1 MRRVIVAFCLGWAAI
16 YADRTNLYPMLP
28 IIGAEF
34 GVSSAQAGALTS
46 FYYLVYTAM
55 QAPTGII
62 GDRVGL
68 KRVLLITYTIAGL
81 GMLGIGLFARS
92 YWLLGGLVALHAL
105 GAGAYYTTAYAT
117 TMLTV
122 PAHARGF
129 SSAVINSGM
138 ALGLALGLATS
149 GPIYLATQNWRVSFL
164 LLGVPTL
171 LLVPLFAWTLRDT
184 RPRLSVSTGLREI
197 IGDRQLLALDA
208 AGFCSLYGFFVIIT
222 WAPTFFQN
230 ERGLSLAVAGAF
242 TAVVALAALPAGML
256 LSRISDRIGRRRIT
270 LALFPLAAVAIYLV
284 ATVRTVEALVA
295 ALLLYGLVGK
305 LAWDPIAIAWVGDI
319 ASRGKPDAVGSA
331 IGVFS
336 TCAISAAVVGPVLS
350 GWIRDVTGS
359 LEGAF
364 YLGAGVVACGFLF
377 ALVPEE
383 TVARLARERR

>member
-1 MRRVIVAFCLGWAAI
+1 M
-16 YADRTNLYPMLP
+16 
-28 IIGAEF
+28 
-34 GVSSAQAGALTS
+34 
-46 FYYLVYTAM
+46 
-55 QAPTGII
+55 
-62 GDRVGL
+62 
-68 KRVLLITYTIAGL
+68 
-81 GMLGIGLFARS
+81 
-92 YWLLGGLVALHAL
+92 
-105 GAGAYYTTAYAT
+105 
-117 TMLTV
+117 
-122 PAHARGF
+122 
-129 SSAVINSGM
+129 
-138 ALGLALGLATS
+138 
-149 GPIYLATQNWRVSFL
+149 
-164 LLGVPTL
+164 
-171 LLVPLFAWTLRDT
+171 PLFAWVLRDT
-184 RPRLSVSTGLREI
+184 RPRLRVSTGLREI

-284 ATVRTVEALVA
+284 ATVRTGEALVA

-336 TCAISAAVVGPVLS
+336 TCAISAAIVGPVLS
-350 GWIRDVTGS
+350 GWINDVTGS
-359 LEGAF
+359 LEGAL
-364 YLGAGVVACGFLF
+364 YLGAAVVACGFLF

-383 TVARLARERR
+383 TVGRVAQERR